1 MVSYIVRRVLAG
13 IGVVIVAY
21 AVTFLILFA
30 MPGDPALIM
39 LSGGGV
45 DEQSVSQEDIDALRK
60 TLGLDQ
66 PLIVQFGTRVWNALH
81 GDLGRSFMTGDTVLN
96 SIGQALPKTLA
107 LGGLALLLALIIGAS
122 IAIIATYT
130 RVKWLRNFLL
140 SLPPIGASVPAF
152 WVGLMLLQIFSFR
165 LPWFPAYGTNGP
177 KTLVLPVVALAIL
190 VSATIAQVLAKSL
203 EGVWAEPYIDTAKAK
218 GLSRRQIH
226 FKHAIRNAVG
236 PTFAITGV
244 LVGQLF
250 SGSVVTETVFSRNG
264 IGQLVQQ
271 AVSKQDLPLVLG
283 IVLVTSIVFVTMN
296 LVVDLI
302 YPLIDPRIGSPAAKK
317 R

>member
-1 MVSYIVRRVLAG
+1 MASYILRRVLAG
-13 IGVVIVAY
+13 IGVVLVAY

-45 DEQSVSQEDIDALRK
+45 DEGAVRQEDIDALRE
-60 TLGLDQ
+60 TLGLND
-66 PLIVQFGTRVWNALH
+66 PLIVQFGTKIWAALQ
-81 GDLGRSFMTGDTVLN
+81 GDLGMSLMTGN
-96 SIGQALPKTLA
+96 SVSSMIAAALPKTLA
-107 LGGLALLLALIIGAS
+107 LGGLALVLALIIGAT
-122 IAIIATYT
+122 IAIVATYT
-130 RVKWLRNFLL
+130 RASWLRNLLL

-152 WVGLMLLQIFSFR
+152 WVGLMLLQVFSFR
-165 LPWFPAYGTNGP
+165 IPLFPAYGTDGP
-177 KTLVLPVVALAIL
+177 MTLVLPVVALAIL
-190 VSATIAQVLAKSL
+190 VSATIAQVFAKSL
-203 EGVWAEPYIDTAKAK
+203 EGVWAEAYIDTAKAK
-218 GLSRRQIH
+218 GLSRKQIH

-283 IVLVTSIVFVTMN
+283 IVLISAIVFVTMN
-296 LVVDLI
+296 LIVDLI
-302 YPLIDPRIGSPAAKK
+302 YPLIDPRIGSPAKK